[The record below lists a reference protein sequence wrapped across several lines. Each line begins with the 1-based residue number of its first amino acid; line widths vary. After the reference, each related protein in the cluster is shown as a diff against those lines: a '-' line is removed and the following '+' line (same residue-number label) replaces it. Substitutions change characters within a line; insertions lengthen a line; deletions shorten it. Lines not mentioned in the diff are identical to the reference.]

1 MNKKKGNKR
10 DKKRVIKRGRR
21 WAKGRGEKKKKN
33 NAVFQDGK
41 KKRRKGEFV
50 GKKLYAN

>member
-21 WAKGRGEKKKKN
+21 WAKGRGEKKKEEQRG
-33 NAVFQDGK
+33 FPGRE
-41 KKRRKGEFV
+41 KKRKKGEFV